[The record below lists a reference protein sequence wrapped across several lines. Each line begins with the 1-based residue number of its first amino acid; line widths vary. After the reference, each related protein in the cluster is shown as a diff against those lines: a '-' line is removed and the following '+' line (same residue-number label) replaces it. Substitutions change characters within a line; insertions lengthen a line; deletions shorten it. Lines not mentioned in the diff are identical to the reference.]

1 MRKKRNHRKNCLRL
15 LMLVSLLFLCI
26 WQHTKIESLQTKLSG
41 ATGTAQMQDRTQT
54 EQEEET
60 ENEKPEAESSGESS
74 IAQEEEQVLGIVAR
88 QIAPDGSREAIKAQ
102 CVIARTS
109 LMDAVRSGTEVPDG
123 YEEDEMKTMWGADYK
138 ANLQKLRECVQ
149 ETAGEV
155 LLWEGNYLYAPY
167 HAISAGETRNIAE
180 LYPDTNMPYLTNVVC
195 KEDITAEGY
204 LTVYYMEGTE
214 FVEKCRQAFP
224 ETEVDSME
232 AIQIDSRDTAG
243 YVLWLTVGDRAV
255 AGEEFREKMELNSSC
270 FSIKQLENGVR
281 IVTKGI
287 GHGFGLS
294 QNQAEYMAEAGS
306 DYKEILR
313 YFYPEAE
320 IS

>member
-1 MRKKRNHRKNCLRL
+1 
-15 LMLVSLLFLCI
+15 
-26 WQHTKIESLQTKLSG
+26 
-41 ATGTAQMQDRTQT
+41 
-54 EQEEET
+54 
-60 ENEKPEAESSGESS
+60 
-74 IAQEEEQVLGIVAR
+74 
-88 QIAPDGSREAIKAQ
+88 
-102 CVIARTS
+102 
-109 LMDAVRSGTEVPDG
+109 
-123 YEEDEMKTMWGADYK
+123 
-138 ANLQKLRECVQ
+138 
-149 ETAGEV
+149 
-155 LLWEGNYLYAPY
+155 
-167 HAISAGETRNIAE
+167 
-180 LYPDTNMPYLTNVVC
+180 
-195 KEDITAEGY
+195 
-204 LTVYYMEGTE
+204 MEGTE

-243 YVLWLTVGDRAV
+243 YVLWLTVGGRAV

-270 FSIKQLENGVR
+270 FSIKQLEDGVR